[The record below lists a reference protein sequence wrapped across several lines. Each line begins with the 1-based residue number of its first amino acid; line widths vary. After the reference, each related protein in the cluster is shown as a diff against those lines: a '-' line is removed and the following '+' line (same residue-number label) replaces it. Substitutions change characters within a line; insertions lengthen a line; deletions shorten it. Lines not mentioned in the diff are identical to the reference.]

1 MRGSRRR
8 WRSLAR
14 PAAVLKL
21 SSPSASTQTIVEC
34 GEPSCRSVVTV
45 PTKGCSRNVR
55 ALSSR
60 VAIDLLSV
68 AVRLVARWDPA
79 ARPADGGL
87 AELAPAGAGR
97 GDRVGAAHRS
107 GASGGRVFDCGGGA
121 ARAL

>member
-14 PAAVLKL
+14 PGAVLKL

-34 GEPSCRSVVTV
+34 GEPSCRRVVTV
-45 PTKGCSRNVR
+45 PTKGCSRNLR

-68 AVRLVARWDPA
+68 AVRLVARWEPA
-79 ARPADGGL
+79 ASPTDGGL
-87 AELAPAGAGR
+87 AELTSAGAGR
-97 GDRVGAAHRS
+97 RDRGGATGRPC
-107 GASGGRVFDCGGGA
+107 GARGGGLA
-121 ARAL
+121 